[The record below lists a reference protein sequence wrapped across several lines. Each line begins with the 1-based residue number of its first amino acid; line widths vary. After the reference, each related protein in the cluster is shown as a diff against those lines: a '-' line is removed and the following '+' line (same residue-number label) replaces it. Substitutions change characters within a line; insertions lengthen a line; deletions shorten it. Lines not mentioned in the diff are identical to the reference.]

1 MILINYWMNLR
12 INEIF
17 YSIQGESSLS
27 GLPCIFIRL
36 TYCNLRCTW
45 CDTDYSFHEGKNMTI
60 DEILIEI
67 KKYKCKLVEVTGG
80 EPLLQK
86 GSIKLM
92 ESLIANGYKVML
104 ETGGSLPIKKVPK
117 EVIKIIDFKCPF
129 SEMNRKNLWSILDD
143 MEDHDEIKFVIGN
156 RQDYEW
162 TKDKIKKYNLT
173 NRWTILFSCVFNELS
188 YKKLAKWILDD
199 GLDVKF
205 QVQMHKHIWDPAT
218 IGV

>member
-1 MILINYWMNLR
+1 
-12 INEIF
+12 
-17 YSIQGESSLS
+17 
-27 GLPCIFIRL
+27 
-36 TYCNLRCTW
+36 
-45 CDTDYSFHEGKNMTI
+45 MTI

-173 NRWTILFSCVFNELS
+173 NRWIILFSCVFNELS